1 MAYKRRIVDSQ
12 LTELLNVVG
21 FVVIEGPKA
30 VGKTETAKQQA
41 ASVIQ
46 LDMDINSR
54 ESARLAPSL
63 ILNEKA
69 PLLIDEW
76 QLVPELWTHV
86 KVAVDTRQLRG
97 QFILTGSAV
106 PQDDITR
113 DSAAGRVA
121 RIKMRPMSLF
131 ESGESIGVVSI
142 RKLFTQEFEASRGP
156 DITINQ
162 IAELTCRGGW
172 PRNLEL
178 TNVQARKS
186 MKSYVE
192 ELAAVDLQR
201 VTGIKYNKTN
211 VLKVLNS
218 LARNVGTKAS
228 DTVIGKDAGSGGV
241 SIDRKIVAGY
251 LEALSRVMVV
261 ENNPPWTPNLR
272 SRSRIN
278 GSATRYF
285 IDPSIATAAMGAS
298 PQTLL
303 RGEIQYLG
311 FLFENLA
318 IRDLRIYMQSIG
330 GSVKQYRDSSGLE
343 VDAILETDENEW
355 AAIEIKLGFSHI
367 NQAAENLLKFKEK
380 VDVKTSGEPAFL
392 AIVTAMGHAYQRQD
406 GVYVLPIGTLRP

>member
-1 MAYKRRIVDSQ
+1 MVYKRRIVDSQ
-12 LTELLNVVG
+12 LAELLKIAG

-46 LDMDINSR
+46 LDMDFNAR
-54 ESARLAPSL
+54 ESARIAPATV
-63 ILNEKA
+63 LNEKA

-76 QLVPELWTHV
+76 QLVPELWSHV

-106 PQDDITR
+106 PQDEITR

-121 RIKMRPMSLF
+121 RLKMRPMSLF
-131 ESGESIGVVSI
+131 ESGESSGVISLK
-142 RKLFTQEFEASRGP
+142 KLFAREFEASRGP
-156 DITINQ
+156 DITIAH

-201 VTGIKYNKTN
+201 VTGIKYNNSN

-228 DTVIGKDAGSGGV
+228 ETVIGKDAGSNGV
-241 SIDRKIVAGY
+241 AIDRKIVSGY
-251 LEALSRVMVV
+251 LDALSRVMVT
-261 ENNPPWTPNLR
+261 ENNPPWTPNMR
-272 SRSRIN
+272 SRNRIN
-278 GSATRYF
+278 GGATRYF

-318 IRDLRIYMQSIG
+318 IRDLRIYMQAIG

-355 AAIEIKLGFSHI
+355 AAIEIKLGFNYI
-367 NQAAENLLKFKEK
+367 NQAAKNLLKFKEK

-392 AIVTAMGHAYQRQD
+392 AVVTATGHAYQRED
-406 GVYVLPIGTLRP
+406 GVYVLPIAALQP

>member
-1 MAYKRRIVDSQ
+1 VDVQ
-12 LTELLNVVG
+12 LAELLTMAG

-41 ASVIQ
+41 ASVIH
-46 LDMDINSR
+46 LDVDINSR
-54 ESARLAPSL
+54 ESARLSPSTV
-63 ILNEKA
+63 LNVKA

-76 QLVPELWTHV
+76 QLVPELWSHV
-86 KVAVDTRQLRG
+86 KVAVDNRQLRG

-131 ESGESIGVVSI
+131 ESGESTGVVSI
-142 RKLFTQEFEASRGP
+142 KKLFMQEFEASRGP
-156 DITINQ
+156 NITIDQ

-178 TNVQARKS
+178 SNVQARKS
-186 MKSYVE
+186 VKSYVE
-192 ELAAVDLQR
+192 ELATVDLQR

-228 DTVIGKDAGSGGV
+228 DTVIGKDAGSNGV
-241 SIDRKIVAGY
+241 PIDRKIVAGY
-251 LEALSRVMVV
+251 LDALGRVMVT
-261 ENNPPWTPNLR
+261 ENNPPWTPNMR
-272 SRSRIN
+272 SRYRIN

-318 IRDLRIYMQSIG
+318 IRDLRIYMQAVG

-355 AAIEIKLGFSHI
+355 AAIEIKLDFSHI
-367 NQAAENLLKFKEK
+367 NQAAENLLKFKER

-392 AIVTAMGHAYQRQD
+392 AIITATGHAYQRLD
-406 GVYVLPIGTLRP
+406 GVYVLPIATLQP

>member
-1 MAYKRRIVDSQ
+1 MDVQ
-12 LTELLNVVG
+12 LAELLTMAG

-41 ASVIQ
+41 ASVIH
-46 LDMDINSR
+46 LDVDINSR
-54 ESARLAPSL
+54 ESARLSPSTV
-63 ILNEKA
+63 LNEKA

-76 QLVPELWTHV
+76 QLVPELWSHV
-86 KVAVDTRQLRG
+86 KVAVDSRQLRG

-106 PQDDITR
+106 PQDDVTR

-131 ESGESIGVVSI
+131 ESGESTGVVSI
-142 RKLFTQEFEASRGP
+142 KKLFMQEFEASRGP
-156 DITINQ
+156 NITIDQ

-178 TNVQARKS
+178 SNVQARKS
-186 MKSYVE
+186 VKSYVE

-228 DTVIGKDAGSGGV
+228 DTVIGKDAGSNGV
-241 SIDRKIVAGY
+241 PIDRKIVAGY
-251 LEALSRVMVV
+251 LDALSRVMVT
-261 ENNPPWTPNLR
+261 ENNPPWTPNMR
-272 SRSRIN
+272 SRYRIN

-303 RGEIQYLG
+303 RGEIHYLG

-318 IRDLRIYMQSIG
+318 IRDLRIYMQAVG

-367 NQAAENLLKFKEK
+367 NQAAENLLKFKER

-392 AIVTAMGHAYQRQD
+392 AIITATGHAYQRLD
-406 GVYVLPIGTLRP
+406 SVYVLPIATLQP

>member
-1 MAYKRRIVDSQ
+1 MAYKKRIVDSQ
-12 LTELLNVVG
+12 LTELLTVAG

-41 ASVIQ
+41 ASVVQ
-46 LDMDINSR
+46 LDMNINSR
-54 ESARLAPSL
+54 ESARLAPSV

-76 QLVPELWTHV
+76 QLVPELWAHV

-97 QFILTGSAV
+97 QFILTGSAI

-131 ESGESIGVVSI
+131 ESGESSGVVSI
-142 RKLFTQEFEASRGP
+142 KKLFTQEFEASRGP

-178 TNVQARKS
+178 TNVQARLS

-192 ELAAVDLQR
+192 ELASVDLQR

-211 VLKVLNS
+211 VLKVLTS

-228 DTVIGKDAGSGGV
+228 DTVIGKDAGSNSV
-241 SIDRKIVAGY
+241 AIDRKIVAGY
-251 LEALSRVMVV
+251 LDALSRVMVV

-285 IDPSIATAAMGAS
+285 IDPSIATAAMGVS

-343 VDAILETDENEW
+343 VDAILETDESEW

-367 NQAAENLLKFKEK
+367 NQAAENLLKFKET
-380 VDVKTSGEPAFL
+380 VDVKTSGRPAFL
-392 AIVTAMGHAYQRQD
+392 AIVTATGHAYQRQD
-406 GVYVLPIGTLRP
+406 GVYVLPIGTLLP

>member
-1 MAYKRRIVDSQ
+1 MVYKRRIVDSQ
-12 LTELLNVVG
+12 LAKLLNIAG

-46 LDMDINSR
+46 LDMDLNAR
-54 ESARLAPSL
+54 ESARIAPATVLS
-63 ILNEKA
+63 EKA

-76 QLVPELWTHV
+76 QLVPELWSYV
-86 KVAVDTRQLRG
+86 KVAVDARQLRG

-121 RIKMRPMSLF
+121 RLKMRPMSLF
-131 ESGESIGVVSI
+131 ESGESSGAVSI
-142 RKLFTQEFEASRGP
+142 RNLFTREFEASRGP
-156 DITINQ
+156 DITIAQ

-172 PRNLEL
+172 PKNLEL
-178 TNVQARKS
+178 SNVQARKL

-192 ELAAVDLQR
+192 ELAAVGLQR
-201 VTGIKYNKTN
+201 VTGIKFNNSK
-211 VLKVLNS
+211 VLKVMNS

-228 DTVIGKDAGSGGV
+228 DTVIGKDAGSSGV
-241 SIDRKIVAGY
+241 PIDRKIVAGY
-251 LEALSRVMVV
+251 LDALSRVMVT
-261 ENNPPWTPNLR
+261 ENNSPWTPNMR
-272 SRSRIN
+272 SRNRIN

-285 IDPSIATAAMGAS
+285 IDPSTATAAMGAS
-298 PQTLL
+298 PQTLM

-318 IRDLRIYMQSIG
+318 IRDLRIYMQAIG

-343 VDAILETDENEW
+343 VDVILETDENEW
-355 AAIEIKLGFSHI
+355 AAIEIKLGFNYI
-367 NQAAENLLKFKEK
+367 NQAAENLLNFKEK

-392 AIVTAMGHAYQRQD
+392 AIVTATGHAYQRED
-406 GVYVLPIGTLRP
+406 GVYVLPIATLQP